1 MRTEWR
7 ALSGPVLITAMSL
20 AALAV
25 DQAYGHIPNPAPLQ
39 VCIVAVAAAL
49 AGIASGLVSA
59 VIAVATN
66 AIFVRHHPGAAF
78 DVPELLRLAL
88 LTGAA
93 TITAVVT
100 GLLRQKMLDAIT
112 WERDRHATATR
123 LAAALDEIDIG
134 VVLLDADTRAEF
146 INRAFRKYFA
156 LPDAKADSKPPF
168 IALMYHGRDA
178 GCYELPEDE
187 LAHFIAER
195 TEKMRAGDS
204 TPINIKLTDGQVMR
218 FRCMVLPDGGRMLS
232 YTPIT
237 DLVRRNDDPAM
248 AEYYRS
254 LRGADVF
261 ATPRLH
267 AAE

>member
-1 MRTEWR
+1 MRTDWR
-7 ALSGPVLITAMSL
+7 AIVGPALTAAMSL
-20 AALAV
+20 LVIAADRAAGGLP
-25 DQAYGHIPNPAPLQ
+25 DPAPVQ
-39 VCIVAVAAAL
+39 VCLVAMAAAL
-49 AGIASGLVSA
+49 AGIGPGLISA
-59 VIAVATN
+59 VIAVA
-66 AIFVRHHPGAAF
+66 AS
-78 DVPELLRLAL
+78 AL
-88 LTGAA
+88 LQRHGAGGPIHQLEAMQLGLLTA
-93 TITAVVT
+93 TAAVTAVVT
-100 GLLRQKMLDAIT
+100 GLLRQKMVSAIT

-134 VVLLDADTRAEF
+134 VVLLDADTRAQF

-178 GCYELPEDE
+178 GCYELPRDE

-204 TPINIKLTDGQVMR
+204 TPVKIKMADGQVMR
-218 FRCMVLPDGGRMLS
+218 FHCTALPDGGRMLS
-232 YTPIT
+232 YTPVT
-237 DLVRRNDDPAM
+237 DLVRRTDDPAM
-248 AEYYRS
+248 ADYFRS

-261 ATPRLH
+261 APGRLN